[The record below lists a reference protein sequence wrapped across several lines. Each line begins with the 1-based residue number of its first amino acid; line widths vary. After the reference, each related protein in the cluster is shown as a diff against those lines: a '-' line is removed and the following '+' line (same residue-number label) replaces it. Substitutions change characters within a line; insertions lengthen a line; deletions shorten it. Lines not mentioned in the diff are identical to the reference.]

1 MHSIFREGVKTI
13 GLFDSI
19 FHKNKELASSY
30 DYEFTIDASKKVYLK
45 EIALETCINFIAR
58 TISQTEFRY
67 MRDNERIRN
76 ELDYAFN
83 VRPNTDMSASD
94 FWQTVIANLI
104 SDNEV
109 LIIPYQDQLL
119 IADSFLRN
127 EYALFPDTFQSV
139 TVKNFTFN
147 NKVWN
152 MDEVIYLTYNN
163 KRLTT
168 FMEGLIND
176 YAELF
181 GTLIE
186 SSKRSYQI
194 RGAIKFETAQ
204 NLNDTEKTQSLIN
217 KITGA
222 VRDKVTA
229 IFPLFKG
236 ISYEEFSNG
245 SVKGPSA
252 EDINKVKRALIDDV
266 ANILG
271 IPINLLHGDVA
282 ELDSGLKAYI
292 KLCINPLVK
301 KITDELNAKTITR
314 QEYQNR
320 EHIKAIGVKVKDV
333 FELAAAFDK
342 LIASGAITQ
351 NELREEAGF
360 NRSDNPKLD
369 EFILTKNYESIDE
382 PKGGENE

>member
-1 MHSIFREGVKTI
+1 MKTI

-19 FHKNKELASSY
+19 FQKNKALASSY
-30 DYEFTIDASKKVYLK
+30 DYEFTIEASKKVYLK

-139 TVKNFTFN
+139 TVKNLTFN

-168 FMEGLIND
+168 FMDGLIND

-181 GTLIE
+181 ESLIE

-194 RGAIKFETAQ
+194 RGAIKFDTAQ

-314 QEYQNR
+314 QEYQNS

-333 FELAAAFDK
+333 FELSALFDK
-342 LIASGAITQ
+342 LIASGAFTQ

-360 NRSDNPKLD
+360 DRSDNQKLD

-382 PKGGENE
+382 PKEGEKE

>member
-1 MHSIFREGVKTI
+1 M

-19 FHKNKELASSY
+19 FSKNKALASSY
-30 DYEFTIDASKKVYLK
+30 DYEFAIEATKKVYLK

-67 MRDNERIRN
+67 MREHERIRN

-83 VRPNTDMSASD
+83 VRPNTDMTASD

-119 IADSFLRN
+119 IADSFIRN

-139 TVKNFTFN
+139 TVKNFMFN
-147 NKVWN
+147 RKVWN

-163 KRLTT
+163 KRLTS
-168 FMEGLIND
+168 FMDGLIND

-181 GTLIE
+181 GSLIE
-186 SSKRSYQI
+186 SSKRSFQI
-194 RGAIKFETAQ
+194 RGAIKFDTSHD
-204 NLNDTEKTQSLIN
+204 LNDTEKTQSLID

-245 SVKGPSA
+245 SVKGPSH

-282 ELDSGLKAYI
+282 DLDSGLKAYI

-314 QEYQNR
+314 QEYQDG
-320 EHIKAIGVKVKDV
+320 EHIKAIGVKVKDI

-342 LIASGAITQ
+342 LIASGTFTR

>member
-1 MHSIFREGVKTI
+1 M

-19 FHKNKELASSY
+19 FQKNKALASSY
-30 DYEFTIDASKKVYLK
+30 DYEFTIEASKKVYLK

-139 TVKNFTFN
+139 TVKNLTFN

-168 FMEGLIND
+168 FMDGLIND

-181 GTLIE
+181 ESLIE

-194 RGAIKFETAQ
+194 RGAIKFDTAQ

-314 QEYQNR
+314 QEYQNS

-333 FELAAAFDK
+333 FELSAAFDK
-342 LIASGAITQ
+342 LIASGAFTQ

-360 NRSDNPKLD
+360 DRSDNQKLD

-382 PKGGENE
+382 PKEGEKE

>member
-1 MHSIFREGVKTI
+1 MKTI

-19 FHKNKELASSY
+19 FSKNKALASSY
-30 DYEFTIDASKKVYLK
+30 DYEFAIEATKKVYLK

-67 MRDNERIRN
+67 MREHERIRN

-83 VRPNTDMSASD
+83 VRPNTDMTASD

-119 IADSFLRN
+119 IADSFIRN

-139 TVKNFTFN
+139 TVKNFMFN
-147 NKVWN
+147 RKVWN

-163 KRLTT
+163 KRLTS
-168 FMEGLIND
+168 FMDGLIND

-181 GTLIE
+181 GSLIE
-186 SSKRSYQI
+186 SSKRSFQI
-194 RGAIKFETAQ
+194 RGAIKFDTSHD
-204 NLNDTEKTQSLIN
+204 LNDTEKTQSLID

-245 SVKGPSA
+245 SVKGPSH
-252 EDINKVKRALIDDV
+252 EDINKVKRDLIDDV

-314 QEYQNR
+314 QEYQDG
-320 EHIKAIGVKVKDV
+320 EHIKAIGVKVKDI

-342 LIASGAITQ
+342 LIASGTFTR

-382 PKGGENE
+382 PKGGETE

>member
-1 MHSIFREGVKTI
+1 MKTI

-19 FHKNKELASSY
+19 FSKNKALASSY
-30 DYEFTIDASKKVYLK
+30 DYEFAIEATKKVYLK

-67 MRDNERIRN
+67 MREHERIRN

-83 VRPNTDMSASD
+83 VRPNTDMTASD

-119 IADSFLRN
+119 IADSFIRN

-139 TVKNFTFN
+139 TVKNFMFN
-147 NKVWN
+147 RKVWN

-163 KRLTT
+163 KRLTS
-168 FMEGLIND
+168 FMDGLIND

-181 GTLIE
+181 GSLIE
-186 SSKRSYQI
+186 SSKRSFQI
-194 RGAIKFETAQ
+194 RGAIKFDTSHD
-204 NLNDTEKTQSLIN
+204 LNDTEKTQSLID

-245 SVKGPSA
+245 SVKGPSH

-282 ELDSGLKAYI
+282 DLDSGLKAYI

-314 QEYQNR
+314 QEYQDG
-320 EHIKAIGVKVKDV
+320 EHIKAIGVKVKDI

-342 LIASGAITQ
+342 LIASGTFTR

>member
-1 MHSIFREGVKTI
+1 MKTI

-19 FHKNKELASSY
+19 FQKNKALASSY
-30 DYEFTIDASKKVYLK
+30 DYEFTIEASKKVYLK

-139 TVKNFTFN
+139 TVKNLTFN

-168 FMEGLIND
+168 FMDGLIND

-181 GTLIE
+181 ESLIE

-194 RGAIKFETAQ
+194 RGAIKFDTAQ

-314 QEYQNR
+314 QEYQNS

-333 FELAAAFDK
+333 FELSAAFDK
-342 LIASGAITQ
+342 LIASGAFTQ

-360 NRSDNPKLD
+360 DRSDNQKLD

-382 PKGGENE
+382 PKEGEKE

>member
-1 MHSIFREGVKTI
+1 MKTI

-19 FHKNKELASSY
+19 FSKNKALASSY
-30 DYEFTIDASKKVYLK
+30 DYEFAIEATKKVYLK

-67 MRDNERIRN
+67 MREHERVRN

-83 VRPNTDMSASD
+83 VRPNTDMTASD

-119 IADSFLRN
+119 IADSFIRN

-139 TVKNFTFN
+139 TVKNFMFN
-147 NKVWN
+147 RKVWN

-163 KRLTT
+163 KRLTS
-168 FMEGLIND
+168 FMDGLIND

-181 GTLIE
+181 GSLIE
-186 SSKRSYQI
+186 SSKRSFQI
-194 RGAIKFETAQ
+194 RGAIKFDTSHD
-204 NLNDTEKTQSLIN
+204 LNDTEKTQSLID

-245 SVKGPSA
+245 SVKGPSH

-282 ELDSGLKAYI
+282 DLDSGLKAYI

-314 QEYQNR
+314 QEYQDG
-320 EHIKAIGVKVKDV
+320 EHIKAIGVKVKDI

-342 LIASGAITQ
+342 LIASGTFTR

>member
-1 MHSIFREGVKTI
+1 M

-30 DYEFTIDASKKVYLK
+30 DYEFTIEASKKVYLK

-168 FMEGLIND
+168 FMDGLIND

-181 GTLIE
+181 GSLIE

-194 RGAIKFETAQ
+194 RGAIKFDSAQ

-252 EDINKVKRALIDDV
+252 EDINKIKRALIDDV

-271 IPINLLHGDVA
+271 IPINLLHGEVA

-292 KLCINPLVK
+292 ELCINPLVK

-314 QEYQNR
+314 QEYQIG

-342 LIASGAITQ
+342 LIASGAFTQ

-382 PKGGENE
+382 PKGGEKNDEDSN

>member
-1 MHSIFREGVKTI
+1 VKTI

-19 FHKNKELASSY
+19 FSKNKALASSY
-30 DYEFTIDASKKVYLK
+30 DYEFAIEATKKVYLK

-67 MRDNERIRN
+67 MREHERIRN

-83 VRPNTDMSASD
+83 VRPNTDMTASD

-119 IADSFLRN
+119 IADSFIRN

-139 TVKNFTFN
+139 TVKNFMFN
-147 NKVWN
+147 RKVWN

-163 KRLTT
+163 KRLTS
-168 FMEGLIND
+168 FMDGLIND

-181 GTLIE
+181 GSLIE
-186 SSKRSYQI
+186 SSKRSFQI
-194 RGAIKFETAQ
+194 RGAIKFDTSHD
-204 NLNDTEKTQSLIN
+204 LNDTEKTQSLID

-245 SVKGPSA
+245 SVKGPSH

-282 ELDSGLKAYI
+282 DLDSGLKAYI

-314 QEYQNR
+314 QEYQDG
-320 EHIKAIGVKVKDV
+320 EHIKAIGVKVKDI

-342 LIASGAITQ
+342 LIASGTFTR

-382 PKGGENE
+382 PKGGEKE

>member
-1 MHSIFREGVKTI
+1 MKTI

-19 FHKNKELASSY
+19 FSKNKALASSY
-30 DYEFTIDASKKVYLK
+30 DYEFAIEATKRVYLK

-67 MRDNERIRN
+67 MREHERIRN

-83 VRPNTDMSASD
+83 VRPNTDMTASD

-104 SDNEV
+104 SNNEV

-119 IADSFLRN
+119 IADSFIRN

-139 TVKNFTFN
+139 TVKNFMFN
-147 NKVWN
+147 RKVWN

-163 KRLTT
+163 KRLTS
-168 FMEGLIND
+168 FMDGLIND

-181 GTLIE
+181 GSLIE
-186 SSKRSYQI
+186 SSKRSFQI
-194 RGAIKFETAQ
+194 RGAIKFDTSHD
-204 NLNDTEKTQSLIN
+204 LNDTEKTQSLID

-245 SVKGPSA
+245 SVKGPSH

-282 ELDSGLKAYI
+282 DLDSGLKAYI

-314 QEYQNR
+314 QEYQDG
-320 EHIKAIGVKVKDV
+320 EHIKAIGVKVKDI

-342 LIASGAITQ
+342 LIASGTFTR

-382 PKGGENE
+382 PKGGETE

>member
-1 MHSIFREGVKTI
+1 MKTI

-19 FHKNKELASSY
+19 FSKNKALVSSY
-30 DYEFTIDASKKVYLK
+30 DYEFAIEATKKVYLK

-67 MRDNERIRN
+67 MREHERIRN

-83 VRPNTDMSASD
+83 VRPNTDMTAAD

-119 IADSFLRN
+119 IADSFIRN

-139 TVKNFTFN
+139 TVKNFMFN
-147 NKVWN
+147 RKVWN

-163 KRLTT
+163 KRLTS
-168 FMEGLIND
+168 FMDGLIND

-181 GTLIE
+181 GSLIE
-186 SSKRSYQI
+186 SSKRSFQI
-194 RGAIKFETAQ
+194 RGAIKFDTSHD
-204 NLNDTEKTQSLIN
+204 LNDTEKTQSLID

-245 SVKGPSA
+245 SVKGPSH

-282 ELDSGLKAYI
+282 DLDSGLKAYI

-314 QEYQNR
+314 QEYQDG
-320 EHIKAIGVKVKDV
+320 EHIKAIGVKVKDI

-342 LIASGAITQ
+342 LIASGTFTR

>member
-1 MHSIFREGVKTI
+1 MKTI

-19 FHKNKELASSY
+19 FSKNKALASSY
-30 DYEFTIDASKKVYLK
+30 DYEFAIEATKKVYLK

-67 MRDNERIRN
+67 MREHERIRN

-83 VRPNTDMSASD
+83 VRPNTDMTASD

-104 SDNEV
+104 GDNEV

-119 IADSFLRN
+119 IADSFIRN

-139 TVKNFTFN
+139 TVKNFMFN
-147 NKVWN
+147 RKVWN

-163 KRLTT
+163 KRLTS
-168 FMEGLIND
+168 FMDGLIND

-181 GTLIE
+181 GSLIE
-186 SSKRSYQI
+186 SSKRSFQI
-194 RGAIKFETAQ
+194 RGAIKFDTSHD
-204 NLNDTEKTQSLIN
+204 LNDTEKTQSLID

-245 SVKGPSA
+245 SVKGPSH

-282 ELDSGLKAYI
+282 DLDSGLKAYI

-314 QEYQNR
+314 QEYQDG
-320 EHIKAIGVKVKDV
+320 EHIKAIGVKVKDI

-342 LIASGAITQ
+342 LIASGTFTR

>member
-1 MHSIFREGVKTI
+1 MKTI

-19 FHKNKELASSY
+19 FSKNKALASSY
-30 DYEFTIDASKKVYLK
+30 DYEFAIEATKKVYLK
-45 EIALETCINFIAR
+45 EIALETCINFIGR

-67 MRDNERIRN
+67 MRENERIRN

-83 VRPNTDMSASD
+83 VRPNTDMTASD

-119 IADSFLRN
+119 IADSFIRN

-139 TVKNFTFN
+139 TVKNFMFN
-147 NKVWN
+147 RKVWN

-163 KRLTT
+163 KRLTS
-168 FMEGLIND
+168 FMDGLIND

-181 GTLIE
+181 GSLIE
-186 SSKRSYQI
+186 SSKRSFQI
-194 RGAIKFETAQ
+194 RGAIKFDTSHD
-204 NLNDTEKTQSLIN
+204 LNDTEKTQSLID

-245 SVKGPSA
+245 SVKGPSH

-282 ELDSGLKAYI
+282 DLDSGLKAYI

-314 QEYQNR
+314 QEYQDG
-320 EHIKAIGVKVKDV
+320 EHIKAIGVKVKDI

-342 LIASGAITQ
+342 LIASGTFTQ

-369 EFILTKNYESIDE
+369 GFILTKNYESIDE

>member
-1 MHSIFREGVKTI
+1 MKTI

>member
-1 MHSIFREGVKTI
+1 MKTI

-19 FHKNKELASSY
+19 FSKNKALASSY
-30 DYEFTIDASKKVYLK
+30 DYEFAIEATKKVYLK

-67 MRDNERIRN
+67 MREHERIRN

-83 VRPNTDMSASD
+83 VRPNTDMTASD

-104 SDNEV
+104 SNNEV

-119 IADSFLRN
+119 IADSFIRN

-139 TVKNFTFN
+139 TVKNFMFN
-147 NKVWN
+147 RKVWN

-163 KRLTT
+163 KRLTS
-168 FMEGLIND
+168 FMDGLIND

-181 GTLIE
+181 GSLIE
-186 SSKRSYQI
+186 SSKRSFQI
-194 RGAIKFETAQ
+194 RGAIKFDTSHD
-204 NLNDTEKTQSLIN
+204 LNDTEKTQSLID

-245 SVKGPSA
+245 SVKGPSH

-282 ELDSGLKAYI
+282 DLDSGLKAYI

-314 QEYQNR
+314 QEYQDG
-320 EHIKAIGVKVKDV
+320 EHIKAIGVKVKDI

-342 LIASGAITQ
+342 LIASGTFTR

>member
-1 MHSIFREGVKTI
+1 MIII

-19 FHKNKELASSY
+19 FHKNKALANSY
-30 DYEFTIDASKKVYLK
+30 DYEFVIESSKRVYLK

-67 MRDNERIRN
+67 MRGNERIRN
-76 ELDYAFN
+76 DLDYAFN

-94 FWQTVIANLI
+94 FWQTVIAKLI

-109 LIIPYQDQLL
+109 LIIPYKDQLL

-127 EYALFPDTFQSV
+127 EYALYPDTFQSV
-139 TVKNFTFN
+139 TVKNFMFN
-147 NKVWN
+147 EKVWN

-168 FMEGLIND
+168 FLDGLISD

-181 GTLIE
+181 GSLID
-186 SSKRSYQI
+186 SSKRSFQI
-194 RGAIKFETAQ
+194 RGAIKFDTAQ
-204 NLNDTEKTQSLIN
+204 DLNDTEKTQSLIN
-217 KITGA
+217 KITSA
-222 VRDKVTA
+222 VRDKATA

-236 ISYEEFSNG
+236 INYEEFSNG

-292 KLCINPLVK
+292 KLCNNPLVK

-314 QEYQNR
+314 QEYQNG

-342 LIASGAITQ
+342 LIASGAFTQ

-360 NRSDNPKLD
+360 ERSDNPKLD
-369 EFILTKNYESIDE
+369 EYILTKNYESIDE
-382 PKGGENE
+382 PTKGGDEDDKDSN

>member
-1 MHSIFREGVKTI
+1 M

-19 FHKNKELASSY
+19 FSKNKALASSY
-30 DYEFTIDASKKVYLK
+30 DYEFAIEATKKVYLK

-67 MRDNERIRN
+67 MREHERIRN

-83 VRPNTDMSASD
+83 VRPNTDMTASD

-119 IADSFLRN
+119 IADSFIRN

-139 TVKNFTFN
+139 TVKNFMFN
-147 NKVWN
+147 RKVWN

-163 KRLTT
+163 KRLTS
-168 FMEGLIND
+168 FMDGLIND

-181 GTLIE
+181 GSLIE
-186 SSKRSYQI
+186 SSKRSFQI
-194 RGAIKFETAQ
+194 RGAIKFDTSHD
-204 NLNDTEKTQSLIN
+204 LNDTEKTQSLID

-245 SVKGPSA
+245 SVKGPSH

-282 ELDSGLKAYI
+282 DLDSGLKAYI

-314 QEYQNR
+314 QEYQDG
-320 EHIKAIGVKVKDV
+320 EHIKAIGVKVKDI
-333 FELAAAFDK
+333 FDLAAAFDK
-342 LIASGAITQ
+342 LIASGTFTR

>member
-1 MHSIFREGVKTI
+1 MKTI

-19 FHKNKELASSY
+19 FSKNKALASSY
-30 DYEFTIDASKKVYLK
+30 DYEFAIEATKKVYLK

-67 MRDNERIRN
+67 MREHERIRN

-83 VRPNTDMSASD
+83 VRPNTDMTASD

-119 IADSFLRN
+119 IADSFIRN

-139 TVKNFTFN
+139 TVKNFMFN
-147 NKVWN
+147 RKVWN

-163 KRLTT
+163 KRLTS
-168 FMEGLIND
+168 FMDGLIND

-181 GTLIE
+181 GSLIE
-186 SSKRSYQI
+186 SSKRSFQI
-194 RGAIKFETAQ
+194 RGAIKFDTSHD
-204 NLNDTEKTQSLIN
+204 LNDTEKTQSLID

-245 SVKGPSA
+245 SVKGPSH

-282 ELDSGLKAYI
+282 DLDSGLKAYI

-314 QEYQNR
+314 QEYQDG
-320 EHIKAIGVKVKDV
+320 EHIKAIGVKVKDI
-333 FELAAAFDK
+333 FDLAAAFDK
-342 LIASGAITQ
+342 LIASGTFTR

>member
-1 MHSIFREGVKTI
+1 MKTI

-19 FHKNKELASSY
+19 FSKNKALASSY
-30 DYEFTIDASKKVYLK
+30 DYEFAIEATKRVYLK

-67 MRDNERIRN
+67 MREHERIRN

-83 VRPNTDMSASD
+83 VRPNTDMTASD

-119 IADSFLRN
+119 IADSFIRN

-139 TVKNFTFN
+139 TVKNFMFN
-147 NKVWN
+147 RKVWN

-163 KRLTT
+163 KRLTS
-168 FMEGLIND
+168 FMDGLIND

-181 GTLIE
+181 GSLIE
-186 SSKRSYQI
+186 SSKRSFQI
-194 RGAIKFETAQ
+194 RGAIKFDTSHD
-204 NLNDTEKTQSLIN
+204 LNDTEKTQSLID
-217 KITGA
+217 KITRA

-245 SVKGPSA
+245 SVKGPSH

-282 ELDSGLKAYI
+282 DLDSGLKAYI
-292 KLCINPLVK
+292 KLCIYPLVK

-314 QEYQNR
+314 QEYQDG
-320 EHIKAIGVKVKDV
+320 EHIKAIGVKVKDI

-342 LIASGAITQ
+342 LIASGTFTR

>member
-1 MHSIFREGVKTI
+1 M
-13 GLFDSI
+13 
-19 FHKNKELASSY
+19 
-30 DYEFTIDASKKVYLK
+30 YLK

-67 MRDNERIRN
+67 MRENERIRN

-83 VRPNTDMSASD
+83 VRPNTDMTASD

-119 IADSFLRN
+119 IADSFIRN

-139 TVKNFTFN
+139 TVKNFMFN
-147 NKVWN
+147 RKVWN

-163 KRLTT
+163 KRLTS
-168 FMEGLIND
+168 FMDGLIND

-181 GTLIE
+181 GSLIE
-186 SSKRSYQI
+186 SSKRSFQI
-194 RGAIKFETAQ
+194 RGAIKFDTSHD
-204 NLNDTEKTQSLIN
+204 LNDTEKTQSLID

-245 SVKGPSA
+245 SVKGPSH

-282 ELDSGLKAYI
+282 DLDSGLKAYI

-314 QEYQNR
+314 QEYQDG
-320 EHIKAIGVKVKDV
+320 EHIKAIGVKVKDI

-342 LIASGAITQ
+342 LIASGTFTQ

>member
-1 MHSIFREGVKTI
+1 MKTI

-19 FHKNKELASSY
+19 FSKNKALASSY
-30 DYEFTIDASKKVYLK
+30 DYEFAIEATKKVYLK

-67 MRDNERIRN
+67 MREHERIRN

-83 VRPNTDMSASD
+83 VRPNTDMTASD

-119 IADSFLRN
+119 IADSFIRN

-139 TVKNFTFN
+139 TVKNFMFN
-147 NKVWN
+147 RKVWN

-163 KRLTT
+163 KRLTS
-168 FMEGLIND
+168 FMDGLIND

-181 GTLIE
+181 GSLIE
-186 SSKRSYQI
+186 SSKRSFQI
-194 RGAIKFETAQ
+194 RGAIKFDTSHD
-204 NLNDTEKTQSLIN
+204 LNDTENTQSLID

-245 SVKGPSA
+245 SVKGPSH

-282 ELDSGLKAYI
+282 DLDSGLKAYI

-314 QEYQNR
+314 QEYQDG
-320 EHIKAIGVKVKDV
+320 EHIKAIGVKVKDI

-342 LIASGAITQ
+342 LIASGTFTR

>member
-1 MHSIFREGVKTI
+1 MKTI

-19 FHKNKELASSY
+19 FSKNKALASSY
-30 DYEFTIDASKKVYLK
+30 DYEFAIEATKKVYLK

-67 MRDNERIRN
+67 MREYERIRN

-83 VRPNTDMSASD
+83 VRPNTDMTASD

-104 SDNEV
+104 SNNEV

-119 IADSFLRN
+119 IADSFIRN

-139 TVKNFTFN
+139 TVKNFMFN
-147 NKVWN
+147 RKVWN

-163 KRLTT
+163 KRLTS
-168 FMEGLIND
+168 FMDGLIND

-181 GTLIE
+181 GSLIE
-186 SSKRSYQI
+186 SSKRSFQI
-194 RGAIKFETAQ
+194 RGAIKFDTSHD
-204 NLNDTEKTQSLIN
+204 LNDTEKTQSLID

-245 SVKGPSA
+245 SVKGPSH

-282 ELDSGLKAYI
+282 DLDSGLKAYI

-314 QEYQNR
+314 QEYQDG
-320 EHIKAIGVKVKDV
+320 EHIKAIGVKVKDI

-342 LIASGAITQ
+342 LIASGTFTR

>member
-1 MHSIFREGVKTI
+1 MKTI

-19 FHKNKELASSY
+19 FSKNKALASSY
-30 DYEFTIDASKKVYLK
+30 DYEFAIEATKRVYLK

-67 MRDNERIRN
+67 MREHERIRN

-83 VRPNTDMSASD
+83 VRPNTDMTASD

-119 IADSFLRN
+119 IADSFIRN

-139 TVKNFTFN
+139 TVKNFMFN
-147 NKVWN
+147 RKVWN

-163 KRLTT
+163 KRLTS
-168 FMEGLIND
+168 FMDGLIND

-181 GTLIE
+181 GSLIE
-186 SSKRSYQI
+186 SSKRSFQI
-194 RGAIKFETAQ
+194 RGAIKFDTSHD
-204 NLNDTEKTQSLIN
+204 LNDTEKTQSLID

-245 SVKGPSA
+245 SVKGPSH

-282 ELDSGLKAYI
+282 DLDSGLKAYI

-314 QEYQNR
+314 QEYQDG
-320 EHIKAIGVKVKDV
+320 EHIKAIGVKVKDI

-342 LIASGAITQ
+342 LIASGTFTR